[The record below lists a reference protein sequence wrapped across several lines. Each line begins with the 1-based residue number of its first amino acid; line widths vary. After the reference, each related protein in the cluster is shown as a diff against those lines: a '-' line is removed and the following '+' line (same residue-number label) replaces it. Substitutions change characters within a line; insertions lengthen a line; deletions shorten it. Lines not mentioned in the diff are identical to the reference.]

1 MYEAAGVNFKIVGTT
16 GYGSA
21 LTTFEARVP
30 LADLAAAANKR
41 LPLFI
46 LPKGTVVVATR
57 ATVTQAP
64 DSAANSTL
72 KVGTFKIAEGELG
85 AAIDDDA
92 FYANVAVAGKQ
103 EDDVIAPSA
112 TAHGALVTEDAAVVM
127 TNTSASASPSDPK
140 EGEVLIELW
149 ALP

>member
-1 MYEAAGVNFKIVGTT
+1 M
-16 GYGSA
+16 
-21 LTTFEARVP
+21 
-30 LADLAAAANKR
+30 
-41 LPLFI
+41 
-46 LPKGTVVVATR
+46 
-57 ATVTQAP
+57 
-64 DSAANSTL
+64 
-72 KVGTFKIAEGELG
+72 G

-92 FYANVAVAGKQ
+92 FYANVAVSGKL